1 VINDKAPEK
10 TKPNTHI
17 ALLRGI
23 NVGGRNKLLMK
34 ELVSIFSVAGCEN
47 VQTYIQSGNVIFDAA
62 PELALEIP
70 RIITESIHQGYGY
83 NIPVVT
89 RAASQLKLIVESNPF
104 LMAGAAEPERHVV
117 VLADLPEAR
126 EIAAIDPVR
135 SPPDEIRIS
144 GRELYLRCPNGLAR
158 TKFTNAYFDSTLST
172 TSTIRNWRTTL
183 KLLELTGI

>member
-1 VINDKAPEK
+1 MVNDMTSER
-10 TKPNTHI
+10 TEFNTHF

-34 ELVSIFSVAGCEN
+34 ELVSIFNMAGCRN
-47 VQTYIQSGNVIFDAA
+47 VQTYIQSGNVIFDAE
-62 PELALEIP
+62 PELAQEIP
-70 RIITESIHQGYGY
+70 GIITESIHQGYGY

-89 RAASQLKLIVESNPF
+89 RAASQLNQIVESNPF
-104 LMAGAAEPERHVV
+104 LRAGAAERELHVV
-117 VLADLPEAR
+117 FLADLPKSKEV
-126 EIAAIDPVR
+126 AALNPDR

-172 TSTIRNWRTTL
+172 TSTMRNWRTTL
-183 KLLELTGI
+183 KLLELTGS